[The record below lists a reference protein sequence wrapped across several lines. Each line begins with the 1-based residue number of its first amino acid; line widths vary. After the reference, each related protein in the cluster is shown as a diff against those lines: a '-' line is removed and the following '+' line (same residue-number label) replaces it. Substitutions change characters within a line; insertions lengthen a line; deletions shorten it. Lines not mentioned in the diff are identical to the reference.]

1 MRDSALIMAVA
12 ENAGAKIGSSSQ
24 NLDNTVVSSD
34 SKAPPSTD
42 LEKSKPRTDSVTKSK
57 ESSFPTQNNDQT
69 VDPKYQNQTTFAV
82 HTSNGKTQVGQMEN
96 GGVDSNGVNSQQVVP
111 RTVSAGGHGPN
122 VTMNAENDNGGESFK
137 TDMNDLVEILSK
149 LNPMA
154 EEFVPPSIA
163 HGSNHGYLANGFSHT
178 NNFLVPT
185 DSANAN
191 GHTSR
196 RRRNGYGQGRRRSN
210 SRTSMAQRDD
220 VIRRTVY
227 VSDID
232 QQVTEEQLAGL
243 FLHCGQVV
251 DCRICGDPNSV
262 LRFAFIEFT
271 DEEGARA
278 ALNLAGTMLGYYP
291 VRVLPSKTAI
301 APVNPTYLPRS
312 EDEREMCSRTVYCT
326 NIDKKV
332 TQTDVKLFFE
342 SICGEVHRLRLLGD
356 YHHAT
361 RIAFVEFSLAD
372 SAIAALN
379 CSGAVL
385 GSLPIRVSPSKTP
398 VRPRTPRPHLQ

>member
-1 MRDSALIMAVA
+1 MFLIDCVIMGSLQNFHFVFFFRLSKGKRIIIGSLTRKKKKLKGLTEKSETGTFLVRDSALIMAVA

-196 RRRNGYGQGRRRSN
+196 R
-210 SRTSMAQRDD
+210 
-220 VIRRTVY
+220 VWI
-227 VSDID
+227 
-232 QQVTEEQLAGL
+232 
-243 FLHCGQVV
+243 FL
-251 DCRICGDPNSV
+251 
-262 LRFAFIEFT
+262 
-271 DEEGARA
+271 
-278 ALNLAGTMLGYYP
+278 
-291 VRVLPSKTAI
+291 
-301 APVNPTYLPRS
+301 
-312 EDEREMCSRTVYCT
+312 
-326 NIDKKV
+326 
-332 TQTDVKLFFE
+332 
-342 SICGEVHRLRLLGD
+342 SIH
-356 YHHAT
+356 
-361 RIAFVEFSLAD
+361 
-372 SAIAALN
+372 
-379 CSGAVL
+379 
-385 GSLPIRVSPSKTP
+385 
-398 VRPRTPRPHLQ
+398 